1 MTKINRLNIR
11 VYGLLINER
20 NQVLLSHEKIGDF
33 AFTKFPGGGLELGE
47 GIKDCLIREFKEEVN
62 IDVKVNTHF
71 YTTDFFQQSAF
82 KETDQLISIY
92 YYVSAL
98 STTEHIRL
106 DAFEIENDGRMELQ
120 QFEWKLISELSERDV
135 TFPIDKL
142 VVKMLNK
149 SSS

>member
-20 NQVLLSHEKIGDF
+20 NEVLLSHEKIGDF

-62 IDVKVNTHF
+62 IDVEVNTHF

-82 KETDQLISIY
+82 RETDQLISIY
-92 YYVSAL
+92 YAVSAL
-98 STTEHIRL
+98 SNTEHIRL

-120 QFEWKLISELSERDV
+120 QFEWKLISELSESDV